1 MVTVAAPLPPPTYI
15 IAYPDYSNPGA
26 YTYVPVPTAPAGYA
40 PAPAPVDPYAAV
52 AAAGGAIGPISSS
65 GLAPV
70 AVDASTTADVSTTA
84 DASMTAAGISQSN
97 GCQTI
102 SVADPD
108 HDHDRSD
115 ASSAESSSSK
125 KLLAERMRKP
135 KLLHIGHAPEV
146 DPNSKTG
153 TYARRLASQPNPSCT
168 LVLDSIPTRFRNPS
182 WVYKWAVN
190 AGETEPVCID
200 VDTKNGKS
208 LVEFVDS
215 VSARR
220 AFQSKQLKGKGK
232 HAIRAWWYRVTGV
245 GSNAGVGEIEEG
257 EVEDGSR
264 KINEPIA
271 QLNKKQKKKLQRK
284 QLVGPNPQAGSSGAQ
299 VAASED
305 AAVDGQPR
313 VPSAEREEASIDA
326 PAPRGRRFSFDDFS
340 VRFEVSS
347 GLQDGVVVGHF
358 IQEDDD
364 EDHLSIASS
373 RPHSTQLVIS
383 YDDRGEDV
391 EMSSSVVTSGM
402 SGDLLSA
409 SEVSEDKSA
418 TVDPP
423 RSTDASLDSAV
434 VFVSADNGPL
444 LALNSE
450 AAHSQQHDRKP
461 AEVPMMTS
469 PKPQPICS
477 DSTLHSNISSLLS
490 TETPADQSVEHSHSA
505 KVVSLAPQKEL
516 EENIESSISTQSMEN
531 FDMVNP
537 LASTS
542 SSPSQLPV
550 PLPSEPSHKPPVDKI
565 AHEMNLRRLVH
576 ESKQNKANARGATSS
591 LMSTDPATL
600 PPTPSAVND
609 DVALAQPSPAA
620 SSASSLEELAVMFI
634 SETIEGI
641 KPTVLKPAAPL
652 NTRQE
657 MFQKQLKLEQYIT
670 RSKELIAELSQAQSK
685 EEKEN
690 IMCAVRE
697 WSRLMEMDSVGV
709 PSKAPAV
716 TNRFCWP
723 SCEET
728 VLVISDDED
737 EE

>member
-1 MVTVAAPLPPPTYI
+1 MTVAGPPPLPTYF

-26 YTYVPVPTAPAGYA
+26 YTYVPVSTAPAGYA
-40 PAPAPVDPYAAV
+40 PVSVPTPVDPC
-52 AAAGGAIGPISSS
+52 AAAGGVTGPTSSS
-65 GLAPV
+65 GLSPV
-70 AVDASTTADVSTTA
+70 AAGVSTTA
-84 DASMTAAGISQSN
+84 DSPMTAAGISQSN
-97 GCQTI
+97 GYQAITATNI
-102 SVADPD
+102 D

-115 ASSAESSSSK
+115 SSTPEPSSSK

-153 TYARRLASQPNPSCT
+153 TYAKRLASQPNPSCT

-182 WVYKWAVN
+182 WVHKWAVN
-190 AGETEPVCID
+190 AGEAEPVCID

-215 VSARR
+215 ASARR

-271 QLNKKQKKKLQRK
+271 QLSKKQKKKLQRK

-305 AAVDGQPR
+305 TTVDEQGR
-313 VPSAEREEASIDA
+313 IPSTEREEASIDVSA
-326 PAPRGRRFSFDDFS
+326 ARGRQFSFDNFS
-340 VRFEVSS
+340 VHVEVFS
-347 GLQDGVVVGHF
+347 GSRDGDDGAGHF
-358 IQEDDD
+358 IQEDND

-383 YDDRGEDV
+383 HDDRSEDV
-391 EMSSSVVTSGM
+391 EMSSPVVTNGM
-402 SGDLLSA
+402 PGDLLSA
-409 SEVSEDKSA
+409 GEVSGGKSVA
-418 TVDPP
+418 MDPP
-423 RSTDASLDSAV
+423 RSVDGNNLDSAV
-434 VFVSADNGPL
+434 ALVSTDNGSLP
-444 LALNSE
+444 ALNSE
-450 AAHSQQHDRKP
+450 AAYSQQHDRTP
-461 AEVPMMTS
+461 AVPTITS
-469 PKPQPICS
+469 SISPEPQPICS
-477 DSTLHSNISSLLS
+477 ESTLHSNLSSSLLS
-490 TETPADQSVEHSHSA
+490 TEVPADESVGHSHSA

-516 EENIESSISTQSMEN
+516 EENIKSSASTQSIEI

-537 LASTS
+537 LASTCTDS
-542 SSPSQLPV
+542 GSPSQLPV
-550 PLPSEPSHKPPVDKI
+550 PHEPLVDKI
-565 AHEMNLRRLVH
+565 THEMNLRRLVH

-591 LMSTDPATL
+591 PMSTDLTTL
-600 PPTPSAVND
+600 PPASSAVNG
-609 DVALAQPSPAA
+609 DVALAQPSPTVSPAT
-620 SSASSLEELAVMFI
+620 SLEELAVTFI

-641 KPTVLKPAAPL
+641 KPTVLKPAVPL

-657 MFQKQLKLEQYIT
+657 MFQKQRKLEQYIT

-685 EEKEN
+685 EEKDN
-690 IMCAVRE
+690 IMSAVRE

-709 PSKAPAV
+709 PSRAPTV
-716 TNRFCWP
+716 TTRFCWP